1 MKKLIAMLMLAVVMV
16 GIIGCRN
23 NNDYKRYLE
32 EAEKKIENE
41 RKIKDENLK
50 IASDS
55 VVNLSFSGLELGK
68 PASKQIQDA
77 IKENRIK
84 KQHTYNGKNDTY
96 EVPIYLPTQDNPI
109 YADLVISTY
118 NDTIAS
124 LCVTSQDFETKDAL
138 IELYISKYDNRYAD
152 EGFNGY
158 PKSWKFKNQTLT
170 ISLNT
175 DLVEEVYVKDERMKH
190 PENRY
195 GKKYTTYF
203 LSLDIS
209 YSDNRLSALAR
220 QERDSIAKA
229 EKKREVEE
237 ETKRVNQRINKA
249 TKQDI

>member
-1 MKKLIAMLMLAVVMV
+1 MKKLIAMMLAVEMV

-23 NNDYKRYLE
+23 DNDYQRYLK

-41 RKIKDENLK
+41 KKIKDENLK

-84 KQHTYNGKNDTY
+84 KRHSYNGKIDTY

-109 YADLVISTY
+109 YADLVITTY

-124 LCVTSQDFETKDAL
+124 LCVTSKDFETKDAL
-138 IELYISKYDNRYAD
+138 IELYISKYDDRYAD
-152 EGFNGY
+152 KGFNGY

-190 PENRY
+190 PENSY

-220 QERDSIAKA
+220 EERDRVAIA
-229 EKKREVEE
+229 EKKSEVEK
-237 ETKRVNQRINKA
+237 ETKRVNRRRNQAI
-249 TKQDI
+249 KQDI